1 MRTFKKLT
9 ANRMSLKDAGFF
21 DGRFAPKI
29 FKDKKKETER
39 TICRKSKSIKMENV
53 MIELN

>member
-1 MRTFKKLT
+1 MRTYKKHT
-9 ANRMSLKDAGFF
+9 VSRKTLKDAGFF

-29 FKDKKKETER
+29 YKDKKKETER